1 MKRNKKPNKRIKI
14 TIKSKEGRKKLDK
27 KNFWLSLV
35 TLLFVLISL
44 QILFFATGR
53 KDQKGIYDVQAGALC
68 GQGTYQYNGCTAC
81 DMPPGWTYCGGSLTY
96 ECGTICLDPG
106 CGAAA
111 CSGPTQYTVTYTK
124 NIAAAGTLNPT
135 SRVVNS
141 GSSAAGPTV
150 STNTGYVFVNFSI
163 VSGSCAGTFTA
174 STGTCSNVQQNMT
187 IQANWSIRVSYTK
200 NIAAAGTLNPT
211 YRDVAYGA
219 SAQGPTVSTNSGY
232 VFVNFSIVSGSC
244 AGTFTASTGTCSNVQ
259 APLTIRGNW
268 GYTVTV
274 NGNNGTCSP
283 GTHSVAHAGTSSAQ
297 SCVRSGYVLS
307 SFSQTGCG
315 GTFNSSTGVCSSVTQ
330 AMTITANWTAMAL
343 SAPLNLVATY
353 DDGKVFLGWRPP
365 VSGGYSVTD
374 YLITYSDDGG
384 ASWMIFDDGTS
395 SKPFATVTGLTNNQ
409 QYMFRVSAKNASGTW
424 PSSSTVQSTPQTLAI
439 TNLSS
444 TNGLF
449 LGGGSMTI
457 GATGLGDTQKFTEIS
472 PAGDG
477 HTCGLAI
484 DGNAYCWGRSNS
496 GQLGDGQA
504 VGSSIPVLVSKG
516 DRPTGVTFTKV
527 NAGRYH
533 TCGIGSNGQGYCWGY
548 NASGQVGN
556 GSTNPAY
563 APALVSQGA
572 RPSGGTFTDIS
583 AGGYYSC
590 GVGNNGQA
598 YCWGANGN
606 YQLGTGNT
614 TGSST
619 PVLVIQGAR
628 PSNVTYTS
636 VDTGHQHTCGLG
648 SDGNGY
654 CWGEGAHGRLGNGG
668 TTSTGSPVLV
678 SKGAR
683 PTGVTFTKISGGG
696 DHTCGI
702 GSNGQAYCWGRNNY
716 GQLGNGNTGT
726 DSSIPVLVSQGA
738 RGSGVTFTSIDARYN
753 YTCAVGSD
761 GNGYCW
767 GLNTDYQFGNGGTG
781 NSNVPALVSQGA
793 RPAGVT
799 FNNIG
804 AGGNQTCGVGSD
816 GNGYCWGNNTDGHLG
831 DGTTTNRSTPVL
843 VKLFDQYEYQITIGN
858 NTLAQTVLPQS
869 TGITVNPMP
878 AHAVGTVSVS
888 LKRIYD
894 NKTSNNVDYT
904 YDNLLGPD
912 ITSITPSTVAPN
924 TSNTF
929 SLTGTNFLN
938 YGPINLTGISTGNY
952 HTCGVNSNG
961 DGYCWGEGTYGKLG
975 NGSTTNRST
984 PVLVSQGARPAGVTF
999 SSISAGENH
1008 TCGVGSN
1015 GRGYCWGYNPYGQ
1028 LGNGN
1033 TGTDSSIPVLV
1044 STVVFSSISV
1054 GENHS
1059 CGVGS
1064 DGKGYCWGRN
1074 GSGQLGNG
1082 NTNDSNIPVL
1092 VSSGSITFSSISAGR
1107 YHTCGVA
1114 SNGNGYCWGNG
1125 SEGRLG
1131 NGGTANSSVPVL
1143 VNQGARPGGVTF
1155 VSMTLGPRAQHSC
1168 AVGSDGNGYCWG
1180 YNGQGQLGNGST
1192 TGSNE
1197 PVLVSQGARPGG
1209 VTFSSIAGGGN
1220 HTCGLGSDGKGYCW
1234 GSNWYGR
1241 LGDGTT
1247 NDSSVPVLVSPGVCP
1262 AGETFTSV
1270 IGGVFHSCGLL
1281 SNNRAVCWGQNS
1293 VGDLG
1298 TDDQIDRFTPAYV
1311 IIKNT
1316 KPTIV
1321 FRNIP
1326 ATSTTYTSTTAM
1338 SAVSPT
1344 LGAGTIEVKLTNPDG
1359 QYDIYNIFAG
1369 SVPSAPLNL
1378 VATYGDGQVSLGWK
1392 KPVDEGGG
1400 VTDYRIEY
1408 SNDGGNTWAIVL
1420 DGSTNT
1426 FTTITGLTNGNLYT
1440 FRVAAKNPM
1449 GTGAYS
1455 NTVQSTPQALA
1466 ITGISPTSGLY
1477 LGGGSMTIE
1486 ATGLGDYQK
1495 FTQVSSGSYHTCAL
1509 ALDGN
1514 VYCWGDNFYGQLGNG
1529 SSGSGTNSTVPVL
1542 VSQGDRSSGVT
1553 FVSIS
1558 AGYNHTCGVGSDGE
1572 GYCWGYNYNG
1582 QLGNGSSGSGAHSNV
1597 PILVSQGDRS
1607 SGVTFVSISA
1617 GNNHTCGVGSD
1628 GESYCWGYN
1637 NYGQLGNGS
1646 SGSDTESSVPVLVS
1660 QGDRSAGVTFVSIS
1674 VGPNYT
1680 CGVGSDGEGYCW
1692 GYNNY
1697 GQLGNGNTGTNS
1709 NVPKLVSQGARP
1721 SAGITFVSISAGY
1734 NHTCGVGSD
1743 GEGYCWGYNY
1753 NGQLGNGSS
1762 GSGADSNVPVLVSLG
1777 VRKPGD
1783 TFVSI
1788 DAGGYHTCGVGVGGG
1803 HAYCWGQGTYGKLG
1817 DGYTT
1822 QRTTP
1827 VLVSQ
1832 GARPSGV
1839 SFNTISADSQHTC
1852 SVGSDGNGYC
1862 WGYNNYGQLGDGY
1875 KTQRSSPVLVLFFTS
1890 YEYQIAIGNNTLTQ
1904 SISPGSTSITVTQI
1918 PAHVVGEVSVS
1929 LTRVCDNEI
1938 SNSTSYTYVNLP
1950 APDITNINPS
1960 IIPPSDGITIN
1971 LTGTNFLDYGPMN
1984 TFSGISA
1991 GGNHSCGLDS
2001 DGEGYCWGQGT
2012 YGKLGDGYT
2021 TQRTTP
2027 VLVSQGDRLSEV
2039 TFSSISTGYHHSCGI
2054 GSDGE
2059 GYCWGYN
2066 NYGQLGNGNTG
2077 TSSSVPKLVSQGDRS
2092 AGVTFSSISVGFYH
2106 TCGIGSDGNGYCWG
2120 HNYNGQL
2127 GNGNTGTNSNVPKL
2141 VSQGDRPSTSVTFV
2155 SISVGSG
2162 LSCGIGSDGNG
2173 YCWGNNNYG
2182 QLGNGNTGTNSN
2194 VPRLVS
2200 QGDRSSGVT
2209 FNRIS
2214 AGQFHSCGVGSDGE
2228 GYCWGYNSFG
2238 QLGNGNTGTNSN
2250 VPKLVSQ
2257 GDRSSGVTFS
2267 RITAGSSHS
2276 CGIGSDGQGYCWGY
2290 NNYGQLGNGNTGTNS
2305 GVPVF
2310 VSQGARSL
2318 GVTLTNISAGYYH
2331 TCGVGSNG
2339 QGYCWGYNNYGQLG
2353 NNETVDRMTMSYVL
2367 KKENPKIEFGTILA
2381 LSTTYTSTTAMS
2393 AVSPEGLSIGT
2404 LAIKLTNPDGQYD
2417 TYDIAVKSPPSPPGN
2432 LSATPG
2438 NTQVTLTW
2446 SVPSSDGGS
2455 AITDYIV
2462 QYSTDNSTWT
2472 TFDDGVS
2479 TSTSATVTGLTNG
2492 QQYYFRVAAVNS
2504 VGQGPYTSSVTATPV
2519 NQPPTFTSVSNNSPV
2534 APGSS
2539 VTWNT
2544 TAYDPDSNQ
2553 VKLVVC
2559 DSQGITG
2566 STCNGTE
2573 LCSSSLVASNPS
2585 CSHTATPPYT
2595 AGPHDAYV
2603 YVFDGEGLAASGGVH
2618 NTNSVFYINNV
2629 APSVLSVTLN
2639 SGNAITLLE
2648 STTTSVSIKTQ
2659 IESNNGCQSIGT
2671 VTAYLYRSGKG
2682 YSYCNT
2688 GAHANNNYCYS
2699 EISCI
2704 RDAGECTAPYGKTAK
2719 YTCTA
2724 SVWYYADPTDNNT
2737 VYSSEN
2743 WLATVKALGG
2753 GGTVGTAQSS
2763 TGVEMNSLI
2772 AFDVTSTLNYG
2783 SLFVSMANDP
2793 LDKVVTT
2800 TATGNVGLNQNHSG
2814 VGMGMCVDYNDQHN
2828 PCSVGTP
2835 IDLSYQKYSTLAS
2848 TSYTDSTNAKTL
2860 TSTPTLVQLKI
2871 PKVTSTPTSANTW
2884 WGISIPSNILPG
2896 AYEGRNR
2903 IEAVKSP
2910 ISDW

>member
-96 ECGTICLDPG
+96 ECGTICLNPG

-174 STGTCSNVQQNMT
+174 STGTCSNVRQNMT
-187 IQANWSIRVSYTK
+187 IQANWSIRVSYTQ
-200 NIAAAGTLNPT
+200 NVAAAGTLNPT

-330 AMTITANWTAMAL
+330 AMTITANWTAMAP

-409 QYMFRVSAKNASGTW
+409 QYMFRVSAKNASGTG

-654 CWGEGAHGRLGNGG
+654 CWGEGAHGRLGTGG

-1074 GSGQLGNG
+1074 GSGRLGNG

-1180 YNGQGQLGNGST
+1180 
-1192 TGSNE
+1192 
-1197 PVLVSQGARPGG
+1197 
-1209 VTFSSIAGGGN
+1209 I
-1220 HTCGLGSDGKGYCW
+1220 
-1234 GSNWYGR
+1234 
-1241 LGDGTT
+1241 
-1247 NDSSVPVLVSPGVCP
+1247 
-1262 AGETFTSV
+1262 
-1270 IGGVFHSCGLL
+1270 
-1281 SNNRAVCWGQNS
+1281 
-1293 VGDLG
+1293 
-1298 TDDQIDRFTPAYV
+1298 
-1311 IIKNT
+1311 
-1316 KPTIV
+1316 
-1321 FRNIP
+1321 
-1326 ATSTTYTSTTAM
+1326 M
-1338 SAVSPT
+1338 
-1344 LGAGTIEVKLTNPDG
+1344 
-1359 QYDIYNIFAG
+1359 
-1369 SVPSAPLNL
+1369 
-1378 VATYGDGQVSLGWK
+1378 
-1392 KPVDEGGG
+1392 
-1400 VTDYRIEY
+1400 
-1408 SNDGGNTWAIVL
+1408 
-1420 DGSTNT
+1420 
-1426 FTTITGLTNGNLYT
+1426 
-1440 FRVAAKNPM
+1440 
-1449 GTGAYS
+1449 
-1455 NTVQSTPQALA
+1455 
-1466 ITGISPTSGLY
+1466 
-1477 LGGGSMTIE
+1477 
-1486 ATGLGDYQK
+1486 
-1495 FTQVSSGSYHTCAL
+1495 
-1509 ALDGN
+1509 
-1514 VYCWGDNFYGQLGNG
+1514 
-1529 SSGSGTNSTVPVL
+1529 
-1542 VSQGDRSSGVT
+1542 
-1553 FVSIS
+1553 
-1558 AGYNHTCGVGSDGE
+1558 
-1572 GYCWGYNYNG
+1572 
-1582 QLGNGSSGSGAHSNV
+1582 
-1597 PILVSQGDRS
+1597 
-1607 SGVTFVSISA
+1607 
-1617 GNNHTCGVGSD
+1617 
-1628 GESYCWGYN
+1628 
-1637 NYGQLGNGS
+1637 
-1646 SGSDTESSVPVLVS
+1646 
-1660 QGDRSAGVTFVSIS
+1660 
-1674 VGPNYT
+1674 
-1680 CGVGSDGEGYCW
+1680 
-1692 GYNNY
+1692 
-1697 GQLGNGNTGTNS
+1697 
-1709 NVPKLVSQGARP
+1709 
-1721 SAGITFVSISAGY
+1721 
-1734 NHTCGVGSD
+1734 
-1743 GEGYCWGYNY
+1743 
-1753 NGQLGNGSS
+1753 
-1762 GSGADSNVPVLVSLG
+1762 
-1777 VRKPGD
+1777 
-1783 TFVSI
+1783 
-1788 DAGGYHTCGVGVGGG
+1788 
-1803 HAYCWGQGTYGKLG
+1803 
-1817 DGYTT
+1817 
-1822 QRTTP
+1822 
-1827 VLVSQ
+1827 
-1832 GARPSGV
+1832 
-1839 SFNTISADSQHTC
+1839 
-1852 SVGSDGNGYC
+1852 
-1862 WGYNNYGQLGDGY
+1862 
-1875 KTQRSSPVLVLFFTS
+1875 
-1890 YEYQIAIGNNTLTQ
+1890 
-1904 SISPGSTSITVTQI
+1904 
-1918 PAHVVGEVSVS
+1918 
-1929 LTRVCDNEI
+1929 
-1938 SNSTSYTYVNLP
+1938 
-1950 APDITNINPS
+1950 
-1960 IIPPSDGITIN
+1960 
-1971 LTGTNFLDYGPMN
+1971 
-1984 TFSGISA
+1984 
-1991 GGNHSCGLDS
+1991 
-2001 DGEGYCWGQGT
+2001 
-2012 YGKLGDGYT
+2012 
-2021 TQRTTP
+2021 
-2027 VLVSQGDRLSEV
+2027 
-2039 TFSSISTGYHHSCGI
+2039 
-2054 GSDGE
+2054 
-2059 GYCWGYN
+2059 
-2066 NYGQLGNGNTG
+2066 
-2077 TSSSVPKLVSQGDRS
+2077 
-2092 AGVTFSSISVGFYH
+2092 
-2106 TCGIGSDGNGYCWG
+2106 
-2120 HNYNGQL
+2120 
-2127 GNGNTGTNSNVPKL
+2127 
-2141 VSQGDRPSTSVTFV
+2141 
-2155 SISVGSG
+2155 
-2162 LSCGIGSDGNG
+2162 
-2173 YCWGNNNYG
+2173 
-2182 QLGNGNTGTNSN
+2182 
-2194 VPRLVS
+2194 
-2200 QGDRSSGVT
+2200 
-2209 FNRIS
+2209 
-2214 AGQFHSCGVGSDGE
+2214 
-2228 GYCWGYNSFG
+2228 
-2238 QLGNGNTGTNSN
+2238 
-2250 VPKLVSQ
+2250 
-2257 GDRSSGVTFS
+2257 
-2267 RITAGSSHS
+2267 
-2276 CGIGSDGQGYCWGY
+2276 
-2290 NNYGQLGNGNTGTNS
+2290 
-2305 GVPVF
+2305 
-2310 VSQGARSL
+2310 
-2318 GVTLTNISAGYYH
+2318 
-2331 TCGVGSNG
+2331 
-2339 QGYCWGYNNYGQLG
+2339 
-2353 NNETVDRMTMSYVL
+2353 
-2367 KKENPKIEFGTILA
+2367 
-2381 LSTTYTSTTAMS
+2381 
-2393 AVSPEGLSIGT
+2393 
-2404 LAIKLTNPDGQYD
+2404 
-2417 TYDIAVKSPPSPPGN
+2417 
-2432 LSATPG
+2432 
-2438 NTQVTLTW
+2438 
-2446 SVPSSDGGS
+2446 
-2455 AITDYIV
+2455 
-2462 QYSTDNSTWT
+2462 
-2472 TFDDGVS
+2472 
-2479 TSTSATVTGLTNG
+2479 
-2492 QQYYFRVAAVNS
+2492 
-2504 VGQGPYTSSVTATPV
+2504 
-2519 NQPPTFTSVSNNSPV
+2519 
-2534 APGSS
+2534 
-2539 VTWNT
+2539 
-2544 TAYDPDSNQ
+2544 
-2553 VKLVVC
+2553 
-2559 DSQGITG
+2559 
-2566 STCNGTE
+2566 
-2573 LCSSSLVASNPS
+2573 
-2585 CSHTATPPYT
+2585 
-2595 AGPHDAYV
+2595 
-2603 YVFDGEGLAASGGVH
+2603 
-2618 NTNSVFYINNV
+2618 
-2629 APSVLSVTLN
+2629 
-2639 SGNAITLLE
+2639 
-2648 STTTSVSIKTQ
+2648 
-2659 IESNNGCQSIGT
+2659 
-2671 VTAYLYRSGKG
+2671 
-2682 YSYCNT
+2682 
-2688 GAHANNNYCYS
+2688 
-2699 EISCI
+2699 
-2704 RDAGECTAPYGKTAK
+2704 
-2719 YTCTA
+2719 
-2724 SVWYYADPTDNNT
+2724 
-2737 VYSSEN
+2737 
-2743 WLATVKALGG
+2743 
-2753 GGTVGTAQSS
+2753 
-2763 TGVEMNSLI
+2763 
-2772 AFDVTSTLNYG
+2772 
-2783 SLFVSMANDP
+2783 
-2793 LDKVVTT
+2793 DKV
-2800 TATGNVGLNQNHSG
+2800 N
-2814 VGMGMCVDYNDQHN
+2814 
-2828 PCSVGTP
+2828 
-2835 IDLSYQKYSTLAS
+2835 
-2848 TSYTDSTNAKTL
+2848 
-2860 TSTPTLVQLKI
+2860 
-2871 PKVTSTPTSANTW
+2871 
-2884 WGISIPSNILPG
+2884 
-2896 AYEGRNR
+2896 
-2903 IEAVKSP
+2903 
-2910 ISDW
+2910 